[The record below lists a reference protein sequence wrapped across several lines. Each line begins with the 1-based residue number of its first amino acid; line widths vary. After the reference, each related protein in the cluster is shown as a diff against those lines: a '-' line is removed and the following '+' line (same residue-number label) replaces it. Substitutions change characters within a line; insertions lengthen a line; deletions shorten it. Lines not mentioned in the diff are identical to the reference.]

1 MSLVTQYYWLAK
13 PGIVYGNLIATMA
26 GFFLA
31 SSIKG
36 LLDIGLLMA
45 TLVGVTLVIGSACV
59 FNNHID
65 RDIDKLMERTKKRAS
80 ATGQVSGQALIVYAS
95 ILGILG
101 FTVLLLYTSWLA
113 VGLVGLAYVAYIIF
127 YGIAKRHSVHGTLV
141 GTISGAL
148 PPVVGYVVVA
158 GSVDVAAVLIFLI
171 MVCWQMPHFY
181 AIAMRRRQ
189 DYAAAKIPV
198 LPVVSGMRVTKIQM
212 LFYIAAFILLNSL
225 LVMTGYVGYA
235 YLIVMTGVGVVW
247 LLRGIK
253 GFETDNGD
261 LWARRMFFFSLT
273 VLLTFCLMLAVGGLL
288 P

>member
-1 MSLVTQYYWLAK
+1 MSTIKQYYWLAK

-31 SSIKG
+31 SSLAG
-36 LLDIGLLMA
+36 ALDIGLLLA
-45 TLVGVTLVIGSACV
+45 TLIGVTLVIGSACV
-59 FNNHID
+59 FNNHMD
-65 RDIDKLMERTKKRAS
+65 RDIDRLMKRTKKRAS
-80 ATGQVSGQALIVYAS
+80 ATGQVSGRALIIYAS

-101 FTVLLLYTSWLA
+101 FTTLLLYTSWLV

-127 YGIAKRHSVHGTLV
+127 YGIAKRRTVHGTLV

-148 PPVVGYVVVA
+148 PPVVGYVAVT
-158 GSVDVAAVLIFLI
+158 GSVDIAAVLIFLI

-198 LPVVSGMRVTKIQM
+198 LPVVSGMRTTKIHM
-212 LFYIAAFILLNSL
+212 LLYTAAFIILNGV
-225 LVMTGYVGYA
+225 LVAYGYVGYI
-235 YLIVMTGVGVVW
+235 YLVVMTGVGVAW
-247 LLRGIK
+247 LMRGIK
-253 GFETDNGD
+253 GFKVEDD
-261 LWARRMFFFSLT
+261 ELWARRMFFFSLI
-273 VLLTFCLMLAVGGLL
+273 VLLTFCLTLSVGELL